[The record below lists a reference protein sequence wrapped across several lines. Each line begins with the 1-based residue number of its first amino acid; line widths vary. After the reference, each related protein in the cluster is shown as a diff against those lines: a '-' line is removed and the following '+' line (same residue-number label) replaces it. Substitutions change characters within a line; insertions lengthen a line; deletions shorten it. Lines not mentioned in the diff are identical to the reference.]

1 MGHGGSRNEGVQEGK
16 QSVRTGLLLIL
27 AESRRSGLVREKA
40 GTFSENALSE
50 LTASRTSPLLRP
62 AGRSLKATLFGLLK
76 ICVMSAKRINES
88 QALGY

>member
-1 MGHGGSRNEGVQEGK
+1 MRGVKRGC
-16 QSVRTGLLLIL
+16 TGLLLIL

-40 GTFSENALSE
+40 GTFSDSENALSE

-62 AGRSLKATLFGLLK
+62 AGRSLKATLFGLFK
-76 ICVMSAKRINES
+76 ICAMSAKRINES